1 MISFT
6 GNGRR
11 LERSLAH
18 ELEKEGHQV
27 LQAVKCKELE
37 SDKDAVKCS
46 AREWTGEQ
54 FRTRD
59 VLIFI
64 GAVQI
69 AVGLIASF
77 IGSKTTDPAVLVLD
91 EKGQYC
97 IPILSGHIGGANEMA
112 ERIAEMAGAL
122 PVITTATDIRGK
134 WAIDVF
140 ARKNH
145 LYIEDM
151 QKAKQIS
158 AKILEGKTVVA
169 AIESGRDS
177 IEGTVPEEVKIVQE
191 TYENPDIYIGIYER
205 KLSSHVL
212 RMIPQRITVGIGC
225 RRGTSAEQIE
235 QLVDKILKESHINK
249 KSIGRIA
256 SIDLKK
262 DEEGLLTFCNKYN
275 IEPEFYPAE
284 ELKKVEGEFS
294 VSTFVKKVTGVDNVC
309 ERAVK
314 YYLKDEKDGK
324 IIQELYTEIKN
335 SFNQEVQEISFEQP
349 FQLKTTLNK
358 ESSLNLGGFKI
369 DIQDDCLHLNR
380 EEVSIQANKVCN
392 DVVSPKLEGNYDLE
406 IYYDHHVFEIYI
418 NGGEYVMS
426 QVVYDLNDQVVIQN
440 TEYKVYVRSL

>member
-1 MISFT
+1 MILLIAEYCPPEKRHIISVFKLIQDLLAPSPVK
-6 GNGRR
+6 N
-11 LERSLAH
+11 RSLFPLLMDKLPPTHKAKWIAGAALNSADQARASVLSTTMSRLNAFLDS
-18 ELEKEGHQV
+18 EMEQILCFESTLDTETFCREK
-27 LQAVKCKELE
+27 
-37 SDKDAVKCS
+37 S
-46 AREWTGEQ
+46 A
-54 FRTRD
+54 
-59 VLIFI
+59 IFI
-64 GAVQI
+64 
-69 AVGLIASF
+69 
-77 IGSKTTDPAVLVLD
+77 VLPEEDNTKYFMVSLFL
-91 EKGQYC
+91 QQLYR
-97 IPILSGHIGGANEMA
+97 EMLT
-112 ERIAEMAGAL
+112 IAEMAGAL

-177 IEGTVPEEVKIVQE
+177 IEGTVPEEVKIVPE

-212 RMIPQRITVGIGC
+212 RLIPQRITVGIGC

-262 DEEGLLTFCNKYN
+262 DEEGLLIFCNKYN

-309 ERAVK
+309 ERSAV
-314 YYLKDEKDGK
+314 
-324 IIQELYTEIKN
+324 YTGGTLRIRKQAENGVTAAFAWDNWRVK
-335 SFNQEVQEISFEQP
+335 FE
-349 FQLKTTLNK
+349 
-358 ESSLNLGGFKI
+358 
-369 DIQDDCLHLNR
+369 
-380 EEVSIQANKVCN
+380 
-392 DVVSPKLEGNYDLE
+392 
-406 IYYDHHVFEIYI
+406 
-418 NGGEYVMS
+418 
-426 QVVYDLNDQVVIQN
+426 
-440 TEYKVYVRSL
+440 

>member
-1 MISFT
+1 MKIAMISFT

-69 AVGLIASF
+69 AVRLIASF

-212 RMIPQRITVGIGC
+212 RLIPQRITVGIGC

-262 DEEGLLTFCNKYN
+262 DEEGLLTFCN

-309 ERAVK
+309 ERSAV
-314 YYLKDEKDGK
+314 
-324 IIQELYTEIKN
+324 YTGGTLRIRKQAENGVTAAFAWDNWRVK
-335 SFNQEVQEISFEQP
+335 FE
-349 FQLKTTLNK
+349 
-358 ESSLNLGGFKI
+358 
-369 DIQDDCLHLNR
+369 
-380 EEVSIQANKVCN
+380 
-392 DVVSPKLEGNYDLE
+392 
-406 IYYDHHVFEIYI
+406 
-418 NGGEYVMS
+418 
-426 QVVYDLNDQVVIQN
+426 
-440 TEYKVYVRSL
+440 

>member
-1 MISFT
+1 MKIAMISFT

-46 AREWTGEQ
+46 AGEWTGEQ

-69 AVGLIASF
+69 AVRLIASF
-77 IGSKTTDPAVLVLD
+77 IGSKTTDPAVLV
-91 EKGQYC
+91 QYC

-177 IEGTVPEEVKIVQE
+177 IEGTVPEEVKIVPE

-212 RMIPQRITVGIGC
+212 RLIPQRITVGIGC

-309 ERAVK
+309 ERAA
-314 YYLKDEKDGK
+314 LRACE
-324 IIQELYTEIKN
+324 
-335 SFNQEVQEISFEQP
+335 
-349 FQLKTTLNK
+349 
-358 ESSLNLGGFKI
+358 
-369 DIQDDCLHLNR
+369 
-380 EEVSIQANKVCN
+380 
-392 DVVSPKLEGNYDLE
+392 
-406 IYYDHHVFEIYI
+406 
-418 NGGEYVMS
+418 NGGTLIVKKEAEDGMTLAIAKRDWRICLDEV
-426 QVVYDLNDQVVIQN
+426 
-440 TEYKVYVRSL
+440 

>member
-1 MISFT
+1 MKIAMISFT

-69 AVGLIASF
+69 AVRLIASF

-91 EKGQYC
+91 EKGKYC

-177 IEGTVPEEVKIVQE
+177 IEGTVPEEVKIVPE

-212 RMIPQRITVGIGC
+212 RLIPQRITVGIGC

-275 IEPEFYPAE
+275 IEPEFYPEE

-309 ERAVK
+309 ERSAV
-314 YYLKDEKDGK
+314 
-324 IIQELYTEIKN
+324 YTGGTLRIRKQAENGVTAAFAWDNWRVK
-335 SFNQEVQEISFEQP
+335 FE
-349 FQLKTTLNK
+349 
-358 ESSLNLGGFKI
+358 
-369 DIQDDCLHLNR
+369 
-380 EEVSIQANKVCN
+380 
-392 DVVSPKLEGNYDLE
+392 
-406 IYYDHHVFEIYI
+406 
-418 NGGEYVMS
+418 
-426 QVVYDLNDQVVIQN
+426 
-440 TEYKVYVRSL
+440 

>member
-1 MISFT
+1 MKIAMISFT

-69 AVGLIASF
+69 AVRLIASF

-249 KSIGRIA
+249 DRK
-256 SIDLKK
+256 
-262 DEEGLLTFCNKYN
+262 
-275 IEPEFYPAE
+275 
-284 ELKKVEGEFS
+284 
-294 VSTFVKKVTGVDNVC
+294 
-309 ERAVK
+309 
-314 YYLKDEKDGK
+314 
-324 IIQELYTEIKN
+324 
-335 SFNQEVQEISFEQP
+335 
-349 FQLKTTLNK
+349 
-358 ESSLNLGGFKI
+358 
-369 DIQDDCLHLNR
+369 H
-380 EEVSIQANKVCN
+380 
-392 DVVSPKLEGNYDLE
+392 
-406 IYYDHHVFEIYI
+406 
-418 NGGEYVMS
+418 
-426 QVVYDLNDQVVIQN
+426 
-440 TEYKVYVRSL
+440 

>member
-1 MISFT
+1 MKIAMISFT

-27 LQAVKCKELE
+27 LQAVKCKEME

-69 AVGLIASF
+69 AVRLIAPF

-177 IEGTVPEEVKIVQE
+177 IEGTVPEEVKIVPE

-212 RMIPQRITVGIGC
+212 RLIPQRITVGIGC

-262 DEEGLLTFCNKYN
+262 DEEGLLIFCNKYN

-309 ERAVK
+309 ERSAV
-314 YYLKDEKDGK
+314 
-324 IIQELYTEIKN
+324 YTGGTLRIRKQAENGVTAAFAWDNWRVK
-335 SFNQEVQEISFEQP
+335 FE
-349 FQLKTTLNK
+349 
-358 ESSLNLGGFKI
+358 
-369 DIQDDCLHLNR
+369 
-380 EEVSIQANKVCN
+380 
-392 DVVSPKLEGNYDLE
+392 
-406 IYYDHHVFEIYI
+406 
-418 NGGEYVMS
+418 
-426 QVVYDLNDQVVIQN
+426 
-440 TEYKVYVRSL
+440 

>member
-1 MISFT
+1 MKIAMISFT

-69 AVGLIASF
+69 AVRLIASF

-97 IPILSGHIGGANEMA
+97 IPILSGHIGGANELA

-177 IEGTVPEEVKIVQE
+177 IEGTVPEEVKIVSE

-212 RMIPQRITVGIGC
+212 RLIPQ
-225 RRGTSAEQIE
+225 
-235 QLVDKILKESHINK
+235 
-249 KSIGRIA
+249 RIA

-309 ERAVK
+309 ERSAV
-314 YYLKDEKDGK
+314 
-324 IIQELYTEIKN
+324 YTGGTLRIRKQAENGVTAAFAWDNWRVK
-335 SFNQEVQEISFEQP
+335 FE
-349 FQLKTTLNK
+349 
-358 ESSLNLGGFKI
+358 
-369 DIQDDCLHLNR
+369 
-380 EEVSIQANKVCN
+380 
-392 DVVSPKLEGNYDLE
+392 
-406 IYYDHHVFEIYI
+406 
-418 NGGEYVMS
+418 
-426 QVVYDLNDQVVIQN
+426 
-440 TEYKVYVRSL
+440 

>member
-1 MISFT
+1 
-6 GNGRR
+6 
-11 LERSLAH
+11 
-18 ELEKEGHQV
+18 
-27 LQAVKCKELE
+27 
-37 SDKDAVKCS
+37 
-46 AREWTGEQ
+46 
-54 FRTRD
+54 
-59 VLIFI
+59 
-64 GAVQI
+64 
-69 AVGLIASF
+69 
-77 IGSKTTDPAVLVLD
+77 
-91 EKGQYC
+91 
-97 IPILSGHIGGANEMA
+97 MA

-177 IEGTVPEEVKIVQE
+177 IEGTVPEEVKIVPE

-212 RMIPQRITVGIGC
+212 RLIPQRITVGIGC

-235 QLVDKILKESHINK
+235 QQVDKILKESGILIE
-249 KSIGRIA
+249 KSVGRIA

-294 VSTFVKKVTGVDNVC
+294 VFYICKKG
-309 ERAVK
+309 
-314 YYLKDEKDGK
+314 Y
-324 IIQELYTEIKN
+324 
-335 SFNQEVQEISFEQP
+335 
-349 FQLKTTLNK
+349 
-358 ESSLNLGGFKI
+358 
-369 DIQDDCLHLNR
+369 
-380 EEVSIQANKVCN
+380 
-392 DVVSPKLEGNYDLE
+392 
-406 IYYDHHVFEIYI
+406 
-418 NGGEYVMS
+418 
-426 QVVYDLNDQVVIQN
+426 
-440 TEYKVYVRSL
+440 RSG

>member
-1 MISFT
+1 MKIAMISFT

-37 SDKDAVKCS
+37 SDKDEVKCS

-69 AVGLIASF
+69 AVRLIASF

-91 EKGQYC
+91 EKGKFC
-97 IPILSGHIGGANEMA
+97 IPLLSGHIGGANELA
-112 ERIAEMAGAL
+112 EWLA
-122 PVITTATDIRGK
+122 
-134 WAIDVF
+134 
-140 ARKNH
+140 
-145 LYIEDM
+145 
-151 QKAKQIS
+151 
-158 AKILEGKTVVA
+158 GKTVVA

-177 IEGTVPEEVKIVQE
+177 IEGTVPEEVKIVPE

-212 RMIPQRITVGIGC
+212 RLIPQRITVGIGC

-284 ELKKVEGEFS
+284 ELK
-294 VSTFVKKVTGVDNVC
+294 
-309 ERAVK
+309 
-314 YYLKDEKDGK
+314 
-324 IIQELYTEIKN
+324 
-335 SFNQEVQEISFEQP
+335 
-349 FQLKTTLNK
+349 
-358 ESSLNLGGFKI
+358 
-369 DIQDDCLHLNR
+369 
-380 EEVSIQANKVCN
+380 
-392 DVVSPKLEGNYDLE
+392 
-406 IYYDHHVFEIYI
+406 
-418 NGGEYVMS
+418 
-426 QVVYDLNDQVVIQN
+426 
-440 TEYKVYVRSL
+440 

>member
-1 MISFT
+1 MKIAMISFT

-64 GAVQI
+64 GAVQM
-69 AVGLIASF
+69 AVRLIAPF
-77 IGSKTTDPAVLVLD
+77 IGSKTTDPAV
-91 EKGQYC
+91 
-97 IPILSGHIGGANEMA
+97 NEMA

-177 IEGTVPEEVKIVQE
+177 IEGTVPEEVKIVPE

-212 RMIPQRITVGIGC
+212 RLIPQRITVGIGC

-256 SIDLKK
+256 SINLKK

-294 VSTFVKKVTGVDNVC
+294 VSTFVK
-309 ERAVK
+309 
-314 YYLKDEKDGK
+314 
-324 IIQELYTEIKN
+324 
-335 SFNQEVQEISFEQP
+335 
-349 FQLKTTLNK
+349 
-358 ESSLNLGGFKI
+358 
-369 DIQDDCLHLNR
+369 
-380 EEVSIQANKVCN
+380 
-392 DVVSPKLEGNYDLE
+392 
-406 IYYDHHVFEIYI
+406 
-418 NGGEYVMS
+418 
-426 QVVYDLNDQVVIQN
+426 QVVHCGSENRQKMV
-440 TEYKVYVRSL
+440 

>member
-1 MISFT
+1 MKIAMISFT

-59 VLIFI
+59 VLIYI

-69 AVGLIASF
+69 AVRLIASF

-177 IEGTVPEEVKIVQE
+177 IEGTVPEEVKIVPE

-212 RMIPQRITVGIGC
+212 RLIPQRITVGIGC

-309 ERAVK
+309 ERSAV
-314 YYLKDEKDGK
+314 
-324 IIQELYTEIKN
+324 YTGGTLRIRKQAEN
-335 SFNQEVQEISFEQP
+335 GVTAAFAWDNWRVTFE
-349 FQLKTTLNK
+349 
-358 ESSLNLGGFKI
+358 
-369 DIQDDCLHLNR
+369 
-380 EEVSIQANKVCN
+380 
-392 DVVSPKLEGNYDLE
+392 
-406 IYYDHHVFEIYI
+406 
-418 NGGEYVMS
+418 
-426 QVVYDLNDQVVIQN
+426 
-440 TEYKVYVRSL
+440 